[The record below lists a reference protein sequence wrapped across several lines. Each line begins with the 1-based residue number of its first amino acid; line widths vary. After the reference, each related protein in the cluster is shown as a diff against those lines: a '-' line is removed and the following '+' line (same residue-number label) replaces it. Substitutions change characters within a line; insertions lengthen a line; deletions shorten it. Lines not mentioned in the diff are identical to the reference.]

1 MLKKILYAALFLLI
15 IGGVSSSIGYKWI
28 FGVNTKHESPTL
40 IHIPSE
46 SSFED
51 VTSLLESSD
60 IIKDFASFKRVAG
73 WMKYDVNVKS
83 GRYEINTDLSNR
95 ELISLLRSGRQSP
108 VKLTFSTARTIHEIA
123 GQAGQKIEAD
133 SIEILTA
140 LMNAD
145 RLKKIGSDEK
155 NVISGIIPNTYEVYW
170 NSSAQDFVEKM
181 EREYDL
187 FWNKKNRLS
196 RCKELGMTPRE
207 VSTLAS
213 IVEKE
218 SIQKEERPTIAGVY
232 LNRLEQDIRLQ
243 ADPTVV
249 FGIGDFTI
257 RRVLLKH
264 LEYDSPYN
272 TYRYAGLPPGPI
284 CMPSISS
291 IDAVL
296 FAEEHDYLFFCA
308 KPGYNGT
315 HAFATTNKDHERNA
329 RIYHRWLNTQ
339 GIKG

>member
-1 MLKKILYAALFLLI
+1 MLKKILYATVLLAI
-15 IGGVSSSIGYKWI
+15 IGGLGSSVAYKWI
-28 FGVNTKHESPTL
+28 FGVNTKHEASKY

-51 VTSLLESSD
+51 VVALLESSD
-60 IIKDFASFKRVAG
+60 VINDAASFERVAG
-73 WMKYDVNVKS
+73 WMKYNTNVKP
-83 GRYEINTDLSNR
+83 GRYELEPELSNR
-95 ELISLLRSGRQSP
+95 ALISLLRSGRQAP
-108 VKLTFSTARTIHEIA
+108 VKLTFSTARTIQEIA
-123 GQAGQKIEAD
+123 GQAAQKIEAD
-133 SIEILTA
+133 SMDILMT
-140 LMNAD
+140 LLDDD
-145 RLKKIGSDEK
+145 RLKKTDSDEN
-155 NVISGIIPNTYEVYW
+155 NVISSIIPNTYEVYW
-170 NSSAQDFVEKM
+170 NSSAEDFADKM
-181 EREYDL
+181 EREYEL
-187 FWNKKNRLS
+187 FWNKKNRLN

-207 VSTLAS
+207 VSALAS

-232 LNRLEQDIRLQ
+232 LNRLEQGIHLQ

-249 FGIGDFTI
+249 FAIGDFTI

-272 TYRYAGLPPGPI
+272 TYKYAGLPPGPI

-296 FAEEHDYLFFCA
+296 FAEEHDYIFFCA

-315 HAFATTNKDHERNA
+315 HAFAKTNADHERNA